1 MPQLALLARPDEAG
15 NAQYPAL
22 HLRQYALGRRQVGL
36 QEIA

>member
-1 MPQLALLARPDEAG
+1 MPQLALLARPDE
-15 NAQYPAL
+15 AL